1 MAAFEAEAEA
11 ICLLLRLLW
20 RGGSCLVTAMLFC
33 ASNSERKDTG
43 YLRRFCLKMGM
54 HFAHFGLESGV
65 GVFERIYLFNSKW
78 VREKEKYANSK

>member
-1 MAAFEAEAEA
+1 M
-11 ICLLLRLLW
+11 
-20 RGGSCLVTAMLFC
+20 TAMLFC

-65 GVFERIYLFNSKW
+65 GVFERIYLFNSK
-78 VREKEKYANSK
+78 